1 MVLIM
6 EIKKQVILRS
16 VAGEHMLIPVGE
28 TVFQYNGIFMLTES
42 GKILWENIEKGATEE
57 GLAVALM
64 EEYGI
69 DSETATADVSEF
81 LEMLRSFEII

>member
-1 MVLIM
+1 M

-42 GKILWENIEKGATEE
+42 GKILWENIEKGATEDD
-57 GLAVALM
+57 LVTALTV
-64 EEYGI
+64 EYGI
-69 DSETATADVSEF
+69 DSDTAKADVQEF

>member
-1 MVLIM
+1 
-6 EIKKQVILRS
+6 
-16 VAGEHMLIPVGE
+16 MLIPVGE

-42 GKILWENIEKGATEE
+42 GKILWESIEKGADED
-57 GLAVALM
+57 GLVKALI

-69 DSETATADVSEF
+69 DSDTATADVQEF

>member
-1 MVLIM
+1 M

-42 GKILWENIEKGATEE
+42 GKFLWENIEKGVEVE
-57 GLAVALM
+57 QLKQLLM
-64 EEYGI
+64 DEYGI
-69 DSETATADVSEF
+69 DFDVASADVDEF
-81 LEMLRSFEII
+81 IEMLKTFGII

>member
-1 MVLIM
+1 M

-42 GKILWENIEKGATEE
+42 GKILWENIEKGATEDD
-57 GLAVALM
+57 LVTALT

-69 DSETATADVSEF
+69 DSDTATADVSEF

>member
-1 MVLIM
+1 MK
-6 EIKKQVILRS
+6 IKKQVILRS